1 MSIIY
6 KGAIPMRIPAF
17 TLLIISFFT
26 SHLSFAQQTDEER
39 EISKVLTQTVK
50 VITDKL
56 PMIIDGDTRLDSVAT
71 VGNKFIYN
79 NTLTKYS
86 ADQMDPEQLDVVITD
101 NVINTICPN
110 KEMKGFI
117 DLGVVMVYRYLGK
130 SGAFITELSLD
141 TKTCNK

>member
-6 KGAIPMRIPAF
+6 KGAIPMRISAF

-79 NTLTKYS
+79 HTLTKYS